1 MANNKLNIH
10 GANLEDLQETA
21 DRYSE
26 PEDLAASQPESP
38 AEAADQYA
46 ELENPESG
54 GQQETADQHS
64 RPEAPAASDQPE
76 DSLAALRRA
85 LKAREDAKLE
95 APISSLETQAAE
107 ARLALGIGRTAFRA
121 IDMLENPTGKPPAD
135 SLGDP
140 ESNSERSDSSELA
153 DESVERAD
161 GDSDEAKE
169 LDEQNKQ
176 NGSPDKNK
184 DEDEERSDK
193 ESSKA
198 LKSLADS
205 TNHRL
210 QAMADT
216 VENAIN
222 TIRARSRDYV
232 SLSSGD
238 MQWLVSN
245 VPGML
250 SGFVGA
256 VEGAIDGL
264 PLVEA
269 SRLND
274 AVDEIRHRLT
284 ALNNVIAKNNVIA
297 ENNVVAEQRWNDV
310 SNDDYLRHTIALK
323 DSVAELR
330 NFMNAAVSRQN
341 QAETDDA
348 YSRGKRASRYMAGD

>member
-21 DRYSE
+21 D
-26 PEDLAASQPESP
+26 
-38 AEAADQYA
+38 
-46 ELENPESG
+46 
-54 GQQETADQHS
+54 QHS
-64 RPEAPAASDQPE
+64 RPEAPVASDQPE
-76 DSLAALRRA
+76 DPLAALRRA
-85 LKAREDAKLE
+85 LKAREDAKPE
-95 APISSLETQAAE
+95 APIPSLETQAAE
-107 ARLALGIGRTAFRA
+107 TRLALGIGRTAFRA
-121 IDMLENPTGKPPAD
+121 VDMLENPTGKPPAD
-135 SLGDP
+135 SLGEP
-140 ESNSERSDSSELA
+140 ESNSEHSDSSEPA

-193 ESSKA
+193 ESSEA

-269 SRLND
+269 SRLNN

-284 ALNNVIAKNNVIA
+284 ALNNVI
-297 ENNVVAEQRWNDV
+297 AEQRWNDV

-348 YSRGKRASRYMAGD
+348 YSRGKRAGRYIAGD

>member
-26 PEDLAASQPESP
+26 PEGLAASQPESP

-46 ELENPESG
+46 EPEYSESS
-54 GQQETADQHS
+54 GQQKTADQHS

-76 DSLAALRRA
+76 DPLAALRRA

-95 APISSLETQAAE
+95 APIPSLETQAAE
-107 ARLALGIGRTAFRA
+107 TRLALGIGRTAFRA
-121 IDMLENPTGKPPAD
+121 VDMLENPTVKPPAD
-135 SLGDP
+135 SLGEP
-140 ESNSERSDSSELA
+140 ESNSEHSDSSEPA

-161 GDSDEAKE
+161 GDSDETKE
-169 LDEQNKQ
+169 PDEQNEQ
-176 NGSPDKNK
+176 NDSPDKNK
-184 DEDEERSDK
+184 DEDEDEERSDK
-193 ESSKA
+193 ESSEA

-210 QAMADT
+210 QAMVDT

-269 SRLND
+269 SRLNN

-284 ALNNVIAKNNVIA
+284 ALNNVIA

-348 YSRGKRASRYMAGD
+348 YSRGKRAGRYIAGD

>member
-1 MANNKLNIH
+1 MANNKLNIQ

-85 LKAREDAKLE
+85 LKTREDAKLE
-95 APISSLETQAAE
+95 APISSLETQAAKT
-107 ARLALGIGRTAFRA
+107 RLALGIGRTAFRA
-121 IDMLENPTGKPPAD
+121 VDMLENPTGKPPAD

-176 NGSPDKNK
+176 NGSPDTNK
-184 DEDEERSDK
+184 DEERSDK
-193 ESSKA
+193 ESSEA

-205 TNHRL
+205 MNHRL

-245 VPGML
+245 VPDML
-250 SGFVGA
+250 NGFVGA

-284 ALNNVIAKNNVIA
+284 ALNNVIA
-297 ENNVVAEQRWNDV
+297 EQRWNDV
-310 SNDDYLRHTIALK
+310 SNDDSNDDYLRHTIALK
-323 DSVAELR
+323 DSVAELQ

-348 YSRGKRASRYMAGD
+348 YSRGKRAGRYIAGD

>member
-10 GANLEDLQETA
+10 GANLEDL
-21 DRYSE
+21 
-26 PEDLAASQPESP
+26 
-38 AEAADQYA
+38 
-46 ELENPESG
+46 
-54 GQQETADQHS
+54 QETADQHS

-85 LKAREDAKLE
+85 LKAREDAKLK

-121 IDMLENPTGKPPAD
+121 VDMLENPTGKPPAD
-135 SLGDP
+135 FLGEP

-161 GDSDEAKE
+161 GDSDETKE
-169 LDEQNKQ
+169 PDEQNEQ
-176 NGSPDKNK
+176 NDSPDKNK
-184 DEDEERSDK
+184 DEDEDEDEDEERSDK
-193 ESSKA
+193 ESSEA

-205 TNHRL
+205 TSHRL

-222 TIRARSRDYV
+222 TIRARNRDYV

-245 VPGML
+245 VPDML
-250 SGFVGA
+250 NGFVGA
-256 VEGAIDGL
+256 VEGAIGSL
-264 PLVEA
+264 PLAEA

-274 AVDEIRHRLT
+274 AVDEVRYRLT
-284 ALNNVIAKNNVIA
+284 VLNNVIA
-297 ENNVVAEQRWNDV
+297 EQRWNGA
-310 SNDDYLRHTIALK
+310 SNDDYLRHTRGLGSSIAALQ
-323 DSVAELR
+323 
-330 NFMNAAVSRQN
+330 NFMNTAVLRQN

-348 YSRGKRASRYMAGD
+348 YSRGKRAGRYMAGD

>member
-1 MANNKLNIH
+1 
-10 GANLEDLQETA
+10 
-21 DRYSE
+21 
-26 PEDLAASQPESP
+26 
-38 AEAADQYA
+38 
-46 ELENPESG
+46 
-54 GQQETADQHS
+54 
-64 RPEAPAASDQPE
+64 
-76 DSLAALRRA
+76 
-85 LKAREDAKLE
+85 
-95 APISSLETQAAE
+95 
-107 ARLALGIGRTAFRA
+107 
-121 IDMLENPTGKPPAD
+121 
-135 SLGDP
+135 
-140 ESNSERSDSSELA
+140 
-153 DESVERAD
+153 
-161 GDSDEAKE
+161 
-169 LDEQNKQ
+169 
-176 NGSPDKNK
+176 
-184 DEDEERSDK
+184 
-193 ESSKA
+193 
-198 LKSLADS
+198 
-205 TNHRL
+205 
-210 QAMADT
+210 MADT

-238 MQWLVSN
+238 MQSQVSN

-284 ALNNVIAKNNVIA
+284 VLNNVI
-297 ENNVVAEQRWNDV
+297 AEQRWNDV

-348 YSRGKRASRYMAGD
+348 YSRGKRAGRYIAGD

>member
-10 GANLEDLQETA
+10 GANLEDL
-21 DRYSE
+21 
-26 PEDLAASQPESP
+26 
-38 AEAADQYA
+38 
-46 ELENPESG
+46 
-54 GQQETADQHS
+54 QETADQHS

-85 LKAREDAKLE
+85 LKAREDAKPE

-121 IDMLENPTGKPPAD
+121 VDMLENPTGKPPAD

-161 GDSDEAKE
+161 GDFGEAKE

-184 DEDEERSDK
+184 DEDEDEDEDEERSDK
-193 ESSKA
+193 ESSEA

-297 ENNVVAEQRWNDV
+297 EQRWNDV
-310 SNDDYLRHTIALK
+310 SNDDYLQHTIALK

-348 YSRGKRASRYMAGD
+348 YSRGKRAGRYIAGD

>member
-1 MANNKLNIH
+1 
-10 GANLEDLQETA
+10 
-21 DRYSE
+21 
-26 PEDLAASQPESP
+26 
-38 AEAADQYA
+38 
-46 ELENPESG
+46 
-54 GQQETADQHS
+54 
-64 RPEAPAASDQPE
+64 
-76 DSLAALRRA
+76 
-85 LKAREDAKLE
+85 
-95 APISSLETQAAE
+95 
-107 ARLALGIGRTAFRA
+107 
-121 IDMLENPTGKPPAD
+121 
-135 SLGDP
+135 
-140 ESNSERSDSSELA
+140 
-153 DESVERAD
+153 
-161 GDSDEAKE
+161 
-169 LDEQNKQ
+169 
-176 NGSPDKNK
+176 
-184 DEDEERSDK
+184 
-193 ESSKA
+193 
-198 LKSLADS
+198 
-205 TNHRL
+205 
-210 QAMADT
+210 MADT

>member
-1 MANNKLNIH
+1 
-10 GANLEDLQETA
+10 
-21 DRYSE
+21 
-26 PEDLAASQPESP
+26 
-38 AEAADQYA
+38 
-46 ELENPESG
+46 
-54 GQQETADQHS
+54 
-64 RPEAPAASDQPE
+64 
-76 DSLAALRRA
+76 
-85 LKAREDAKLE
+85 
-95 APISSLETQAAE
+95 
-107 ARLALGIGRTAFRA
+107 
-121 IDMLENPTGKPPAD
+121 
-135 SLGDP
+135 
-140 ESNSERSDSSELA
+140 
-153 DESVERAD
+153 
-161 GDSDEAKE
+161 
-169 LDEQNKQ
+169 
-176 NGSPDKNK
+176 
-184 DEDEERSDK
+184 
-193 ESSKA
+193 
-198 LKSLADS
+198 
-205 TNHRL
+205 
-210 QAMADT
+210 MADT

-284 ALNNVIAKNNVIA
+284 VLNNVI
-297 ENNVVAEQRWNDV
+297 AEQRWNDV

-348 YSRGKRASRYMAGD
+348 YSRGKRAGRYIAGD